1 MKYYFEKNLKIINE
15 LMTYLYKLGSKNIQV
30 NLHRDE
36 AKTSFLIS
44 GEVPNIDDT
53 ELNRLKAILNTQRQ
67 HEVEEYYWHLG
78 GESDA
83 EGELSLVGMMID
95 NVDIYYNNDILK
107 LEIQR
112 NDF

>member
-30 NLHRDE
+30 NLHRNDD
-36 AKTSFLIS
+36 KTSFIIS
-44 GEVPNIDDT
+44 GELGIIDDR
-53 ELNRLKAILNTQRQ
+53 ELNRLKEILSIPRQ

-78 GESDA
+78 GESDT

-95 NVDIYYNNDILK
+95 NVNISYSNNILK

-112 NDF
+112 NDL

>member
-15 LMTYLYKLGSKNIQV
+15 LITYLYKLGSKNIQV

-36 AKTSFLIS
+36 DKTSFVIS
-44 GEVPNIDDT
+44 GELKTIDEF
-53 ELNRLKAILNTQRQ
+53 ELNRLKEVLNTKRQ
-67 HEVEEYYWHLG
+67 HEVEEYYWNLD
-78 GESDA
+78 GESDT

-95 NVDIYYNNDILK
+95 NALISYENNILT